1 VALRFCDGFD
11 HYAVGDVLAKWT
23 SLATGPASMQTGRF
37 GSGQAMRFTA
47 LNRQV
52 TKVIDSQA
60 TWIVGFA
67 YRSQGFNANQGII
80 VFIDGAVTHCDL
92 RVDAGGHLFFTRNGT
107 TIGSVGTTVLNT
119 NTWYYLEV
127 KVTISDA
134 AGVAVAKI
142 NGVTELNGSS
152 LDTRNAGNATADT
165 VRINSTGGSSVAETT
180 DFDDLYVCD
189 ASGSTN
195 NDFLGDVRVEAL
207 FPNGNG
213 NSSVLVGSDG
223 NSTDNYLLVDETT
236 PATADYV
243 ESSTV
248 GDKDTYAYT
257 NPTSTSGSVFGVQV
271 LPYAAKTDA
280 GARSIV
286 SVARLSGTEV
296 DGAAKTLPA
305 SGSPGYLPDIR
316 ETKPGGGSWSISDVS
331 NAEFG
336 VKINA

>member
-1 VALRFCDGFD
+1 MTLRFCDGFD

-23 SLATGPASMQTGRF
+23 SLSTGPASMQTGRF
-37 GSGQAMRFTA
+37 GTGQAARFTA
-47 LNRQV
+47 LNRSV
-52 TKVIDSQA
+52 TKVIDAQA

-67 YRSQGFNANQGII
+67 YRAQGFNANQGIV
-80 VFIDGAVTHCDL
+80 VFIDGAVTHVDL
-92 RVDAGGHLFFTRNGT
+92 RVDVGGHLFFTRNGT
-107 TIGSVGTTVLNT
+107 AIGSTGTTVLTT

-127 KVTISDA
+127 KVTISDTV
-134 AGVAVAKI
+134 GVAAVKI
-142 NGVTELNGSS
+142 NGVSELNGTS

-165 VRINSTGGSSVAETT
+165 VRINGTGGSSVAETT
-180 DFDDLYVCD
+180 DFDDLYICD
-189 ASGSTN
+189 AQGSTN

-213 NSSVLVGSDG
+213 NSSQLVGSDG

-248 GDKDTYAYT
+248 GQKDTYAFT
-257 NPTSTSGSVFGVQV
+257 NPTSTSGTVYAVQL

-280 GARSIV
+280 GVRSIV

-296 DGAAKTLPA
+296 DSSAKTLSATPQ
-305 SGSPGYLPDIR
+305 YFPDVR
-316 ETKPGGGSWSISDVS
+316 ETKPGGGSWSIADVG